1 MNAEAHEAP
10 TRILQALPEDM
21 ETQAFAARALTPLE
35 RRVPEEARFTVLH
48 DGRPE
53 LLDHILASPALA
65 AACRQVRI
73 LNAGLADEAHVSG
86 PVPGSLH
93 APMLAIF
100 D

>member
-1 MNAEAHEAP
+1 MA
-10 TRILQALPEDM
+10 Q
-21 ETQAFAARALTPLE
+21 
-35 RRVPEEARFTVLH
+35 EARYTVLH
-48 DGRPE
+48 DGRPV
-53 LLDHILASPALA
+53 LLDHVLASPALA

-86 PVPGSLH
+86 PVQGSLH